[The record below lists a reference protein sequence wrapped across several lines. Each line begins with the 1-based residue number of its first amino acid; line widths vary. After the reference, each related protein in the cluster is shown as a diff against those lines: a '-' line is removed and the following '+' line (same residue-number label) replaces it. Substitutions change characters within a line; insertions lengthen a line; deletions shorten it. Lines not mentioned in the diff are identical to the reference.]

1 MTTSKRAGAGRS
13 RPSPDRAFG
22 LGLARAFGGA
32 IIFGLPILMTME
44 MWQIG
49 VAMPPLRLL
58 LLLALSLPLLVGL
71 SAMAGF
77 ERTVDI
83 KNDVLDAF
91 VALAV
96 GMVSS
101 VLILCLLAIVKPG
114 QSLADVV
121 GRVGLQVMPAS
132 MGALLAQSQFGG
144 TGEDEDRRREEAGY
158 HGEIFLMAVGAL
170 FLAFNIA
177 PTDEI
182 VLIAARMSTW
192 HALALV
198 ATSLVVMHAF
208 VYAVEFHGQAH
219 VPEGTPW
226 WSVFLRYTVVGY
238 VVVLLMSAYILWT
251 FGRLDGLRG
260 GELVSMVLVLGFP
273 GAVGA
278 AAARLIL

>member
-1 MTTSKRAGAGRS
+1 MTTSIRAEPAT
-13 RPSPDRAFG
+13 SPDRVFG
-22 LGLARAFGGA
+22 VGLARAFGGA

-58 LLLALSLPLLVGL
+58 LLLLISLPLLVGL

-77 ERTVDI
+77 ERTVDLR
-83 KNDVLDAF
+83 NDVLDAF

-96 GMVSS
+96 GMTASAA
-101 VLILCLLAIVKPG
+101 ILFLLAVLRPDH
-114 QSLADVV
+114 SLAEVV
-121 GRVGLQVMPAS
+121 GRVGLQAVPAS
-132 MGALLAQSQFGG
+132 IGALLAQSQLGPR
-144 TGEDEDRRREEAGY
+144 DEDDERRREEAGY
-158 HGEIFLMAVGAL
+158 GGEIFLMAVGAL

-177 PTDEI
+177 PTEEI
-182 VLIAARMSTW
+182 VLIAARMTRW
-192 HALALV
+192 HSLAMV
-198 ATSLVVMHAF
+198 ATSLLVMHAF

-238 VVVLLMSAYILWT
+238 VAVLLMSAYMLWT
-251 FGRLDGLRG
+251 FGRLDGVTG
-260 GELVSMVLVLGFP
+260 GELASIVLVLGFP